1 MKSSGNMY
9 QNYVSNQHP
18 NRHMDFTS
26 GISNA
31 NTSGYGKKTYQNL
44 KKSQYNSRMMNKTR
58 STKHLLR
65 SKKQST
71 NHAQNDNGKEMFFI

>member
-1 MKSSGNMY
+1 MKSNQNVY
-9 QNYVSNQHP
+9 QNYVPNQGS

-26 GISNA
+26 GNV

-44 KKSQYNSRMMNKTR
+44 KSSQYNSRMMNKTR

-65 SKKQST
+65 SKNQST
-71 NHAQNDNGKEMFFI
+71 NHAQNDNGIVNTFYS